1 MHAARVR
8 FRSRSFRSCSSA
20 DSTTGSDPI
29 PLQVHALLL
38 VSARRFLNVV
48 YCFCDAAAAAAAR
61 FGFKSAAAACLCDA
75 EDAAAA
81 ATPCEASFG
90 DAAGGLVESG
100 QSATRRAIGRRIGAT
115 AAPCDADA
123 APFNDDFGDAA
134 GEVVES
140 KWRFLISMFSPATAV
155 DVVNKLTASSN

>member
-1 MHAARVR
+1 MLACDRFNVDGIADYIKDLIAYVKAIPQAAKDAV
-8 FRSRSFRSCSSA
+8 CGVTEPPASA
-20 DSTTGSDPI
+20 SNR
-29 PLQVHALLL
+29 QLLPA
-38 VSARRFLNVV
+38 S
-48 YCFCDAAAAAAAR
+48 
-61 FGFKSAAAACLCDA
+61 
-75 EDAAAA
+75 
-81 ATPCEASFG
+81 ATPRTRRQPLREASFG

-115 AAPCDADA
+115 AAPCDANA

>member
-1 MHAARVR
+1 M
-8 FRSRSFRSCSSA
+8 SFTASA
-20 DSTTGSDPI
+20 TRRQQPPPASASNR
-29 PLQVHALLL
+29 QLLPA
-38 VSARRFLNVV
+38 S
-48 YCFCDAAAAAAAR
+48 
-61 FGFKSAAAACLCDA
+61 
-75 EDAAAA
+75 
-81 ATPCEASFG
+81 ATPRTRRQPLREASFG

-155 DVVNKLTASSN
+155 DVVNKLTASSNQKFRTVEIRNLEQRHSLEI